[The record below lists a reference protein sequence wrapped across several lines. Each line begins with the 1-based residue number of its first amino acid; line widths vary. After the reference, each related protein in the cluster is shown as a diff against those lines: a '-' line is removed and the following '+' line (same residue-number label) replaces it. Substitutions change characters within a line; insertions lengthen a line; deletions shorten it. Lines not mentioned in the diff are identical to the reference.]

1 MHPFAIHKFTTITS
15 LYRLQVRYL
24 LSTQQQLS
32 GALREMIAG
41 AHDQEIKEA
50 FHSHLLAVS
59 LQRERLE
66 QILIELTSEAKDAH
80 CAITS
85 AMISSVKKIIRETDR
100 NSVRD
105 AWLVASAH
113 EIESFVIA
121 SYQSAIPW
129 ASSLGYTYHVVLLQ
143 KTLDEEL
150 HADGVLRDIER
161 RMNSAYTAV

>member
-15 LYRLQVRYL
+15 LYRLQMRYL
-24 LSTQQQLS
+24 LSTQQQIS
-32 GALREMIAG
+32 GALREMIDA

-50 FHSHLLAVS
+50 FRSHLLAVS
-59 LQRERLE
+59 LQRERIE

-85 AMISSVKKIIRETDR
+85 AMISSMKKIIRETDR

-105 AWLVASAH
+105 AWLVAGGY

-121 SYQSAIPW
+121 SYQSAVPW
-129 ASSLGYTYHVVLLQ
+129 ASLLGYTYHVALLQ

-150 HADGVLRDIER
+150 RADSVLRDIER
-161 RMNSAYTAV
+161 RMDSTYTAV